1 MKIHATLPVRRLMRH
16 ILPLLM
22 LGPLVAIA
30 APPAKTA
37 TEKTPPPAADVET
50 PPATDTDTD
59 TELGASLTSDP
70 DNPDGENLFDT
81 LEDSETASESARYKY
96 SVRYIKGNRRKLET
110 VQASSEPLAY
120 RKVRKK
126 HPDADSILLIEIRR
140 DGERVDRSRRESKS
154 GRTIGGPLSGRRSR
168 RSSGGRSGNR
178 RRFNMLSATPE
189 VPDSPFAKLIDQM
202 HKQNTQ
208 NILRGKTFEDI
219 EKRMQQA
226 RIELERRRQAAERYR
241 RQALNALR
249 GVSGSGGNK
258 TPFSKGNKSNKPPK
272 KKIGDSVKSGGKGK
286 GKGGGPGGTGGGA
299 AKPSSGGGSDSD
311 IKLRSG
317 LPVNPNF

>member
-16 ILPLLM
+16 ILPLLV

-30 APPAKTA
+30 APPAT
-37 TEKTPPPAADVET
+37 D
-50 PPATDTDTD
+50 TDTDTD
-59 TELGASLTSDP
+59 TEPWASLTSDP

-96 SVRYIKGNRRKLET
+96 SVHYIKGNRRKLET
-110 VQASSEPLAY
+110 VRASSEPLAY
-120 RKVRKK
+120 RKVREK
-126 HPDADSILLIEIRR
+126 HPDADSILLIEVRR

-189 VPDSPFAKLIDQM
+189 VLDSPFAKLIDQM

-208 NILRGKTFEDI
+208 NILRGRTFENI
-219 EKRMQQA
+219 EKRMQQS

-241 RQALNALR
+241 RQSLNALR
-249 GVSGSGGNK
+249 GSSGSGGDK
-258 TPFSKGNKSNKPPK
+258 TPFSKGNKSNKPSK
-272 KKIGDSVKSGGKGK
+272 KKIGDSVKFGSKRK
-286 GKGGGPGGTGGGA
+286 GKGGGPGGPEGGA

-311 IKLRSG
+311 INLGSG